1 MNRQEKD
8 YLYARLQAE
17 ATKAKI
23 TYAEHR
29 PAVWSD
35 EDVRNALVLNGFV
48 ICGDT
53 YRTVSYYVTLPP
65 TEEMERNK
73 QAVDAFNLRIADALA
88 RAKDRIYLGNAD
100 ALAILAEFQQQLDT
114 MVEA

>member
-8 YLYARLQAE
+8 YLYARLQTE
-17 ATKAKI
+17 TTKAKN
-23 TYAEHR
+23 TYAERH
-29 PAVWSD
+29 PTKWSY
-35 EDVRNALVLNGFV
+35 EDVHNVLVLNGFV
-48 ICGDT
+48 IIG
-53 YRTVSYYVTLPP
+53 SPSNIPYYVTLPP
-65 TEEMERNK
+65 TEEMERNR